1 MKWLISIII
10 ILQLLNTIATGES
23 YLQSGVKG
31 EVKLFGNNKQM
42 SDKLGGQAKSLYDN
56 KANKSLSLYKHY
68 YKNDYKVVVTSP
80 GFWLFPSTELASTR
94 FSVSSPEGYSSSAS
108 MIQETAESS
117 QNANKSNPFKASLQI
132 SRELD
137 LNIFKSDTRELEDAA
152 TSDWAAQQKYYGLYY
167 YLVEQD
173 TSCKPTALSSNMHM
187 RIQND
192 STNYES
198 VDVIGNNVYPEGIHL
213 LNPNAQTGNDLYFY
227 EIDISGNAFEVDSFR
242 YTPKVTLQDIY
253 TSAHAQINEHKYYA
267 GNEEFLEDVSED
279 IHACDTF
286 NEEVG
291 TLTERALS
299 DTETVELE
307 DGVSVEN
314 QIYAKGRPEYIIF
327 SFKTPAPLD
336 WENVGL
342 SLSIHFGA
350 KICFN
355 CEDDDEV
362 YERDYEVNQEF
373 SREDFVLMSNSSG
386 LEHKL
391 RLNLMTKLDEMTYEL
406 FTALY
411 KEFSEVGGSSS
422 MFTVKLHN
430 VDSIETY
437 DNDGNM
443 IFDTLNRE
451 AMYTWEFKYSGEVA
465 MLPMG
470 E

>member
-10 ILQLLNTIATGES
+10 ILQLLNTIATGEP

-42 SDKLGGQAKSLYDN
+42 SDKLGDQAKSLYDN
-56 KANKSLSLYKHY
+56 KTNKTLSLYKHY
-68 YKNDYKVVVTSP
+68 YKNDYKVLVTSP
-80 GFWLFPSTELASTR
+80 GFWIFPSTELASTR
-94 FSVSSPEGYSSSAS
+94 FSVSSPEGYPSSAS
-108 MIQETAESS
+108 MIQQTAGSS
-117 QNANKSNPFKASLQI
+117 QNSNKSNPFKASLQI
-132 SRELD
+132 NRELD
-137 LNIFKSDTRELEDAA
+137 LNRFKSDTREVEDAA
-152 TSDWAAQQKYYGLYY
+152 TSDWAAQEKYYGLYY

-173 TSCKPTALSSNMHM
+173 TSCKPTALSSNIYLS
-187 RIQND
+187 IQNS
-192 STNYES
+192 STHYET
-198 VDVIGNNVYPEGIHL
+198 VDVEASGVYPEGIHL

-227 EIDISGNAFEVDSFR
+227 EIDISGNDFDVEWSR
-242 YTPKVTLQDIY
+242 HTPKVTLHDIY
-253 TSAHAQINEHKYYA
+253 KGAYAQISEHASYA
-267 GNEEFLEDVSED
+267 GNEDFLEDVSED

-291 TLTERALS
+291 TLTERALT

-314 QIYAKGRPEYIIF
+314 QIYAKGRPEYITF

-350 KICFN
+350 IICFN
-355 CEDDDEV
+355 CDENN
-362 YERDYEVNQEF
+362 DYEQFQSLNKEF
-373 SREDFVLMSNSSG
+373 SREDFILMSNTSG

-391 RLNLMTKLDEMTYEL
+391 RLNLMTKLDEMSYEIFIL
-406 FTALY
+406 LY
-411 KEFSEVGGSSS
+411 KKFSEIGGSSS
-422 MFTVKLHN
+422 MFTIKLHN